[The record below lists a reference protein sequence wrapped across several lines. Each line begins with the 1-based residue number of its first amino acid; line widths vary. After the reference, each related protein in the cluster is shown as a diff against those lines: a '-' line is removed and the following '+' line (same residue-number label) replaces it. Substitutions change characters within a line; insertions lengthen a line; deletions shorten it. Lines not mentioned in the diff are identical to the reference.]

1 MQLKEQGMGTYLVR
15 TASEMIDRSSGSEK
29 NKICS
34 KMRFSTTP
42 KILAN
47 EMVNEFFKSIV
58 IYKIPFFIRYG
69 HFWVSLMM

>member
-1 MQLKEQGMGTYLVR
+1 MQLKEQGMGTYLVQ
-15 TASEMIDRSSGSEK
+15 TTSEMIDRSSGSEK

-47 EMVNEFFKSIV
+47 EMVNEF
-58 IYKIPFFIRYG
+58 PNQLLFIEF
-69 HFWVSLMM
+69 HFL